1 MPNNR
6 VLTIQQIIESENNFI
21 NQNSQEKIFEI
32 AGRKLANFFFKNYK
46 EKEILFICG
55 TGNNGVDGLKAS
67 YFLEKK
73 KKSNCCFY
81 SKKKNID
88 L

>member
-1 MPNNR
+1 MSNNR

-46 EKEILFICG
+46 KKEILFICG
-55 TGNNGVDGLKAS
+55 KGNNGIDGLKAS

-73 KKSNCCFY
+73 KQNNCCFY
-81 SKKKNID
+81 P
-88 L
+88 

>member
-46 EKEILFICG
+46 EKE
-55 TGNNGVDGLKAS
+55 
-67 YFLEKK
+67 Y
-73 KKSNCCFY
+73 
-81 SKKKNID
+81 
-88 L
+88 